1 MDLSFDDLSRPARH
15 LLLVDDEE
23 SILRSLRRMLRRDGY
38 VIHVALSGEE
48 GLAILER
55 EPVGVIVTDQRMPV
69 MTGSQF
75 LSKVKEKFPDTI
87 RIVLSGYTELNSITD
102 AINRG
107 AIYKFLTKPWDDDL
121 LREQIADAFDHYEL
135 KAENASVS
143 ALNRAIID
151 AIPDALLLVDARQ
164 RVVVT
169 ANAAASSL
177 LGCAADDA
185 TTLAGRAISDIEVL
199 PVDQCY
205 WDEIASGPFRPLHS
219 VETEYLRSDGDL
231 VPVRKSTANAAH
243 GQHPYVL
250 VLAHDLRHERTIE
263 SSLERLNSEM
273 AAVLEAS
280 SEGLLVLDANHHLS
294 RINRRLKEL
303 WSLPD
308 ELLSASGGEAILR
321 WIAADATAS
330 GETTTALFAHFSCP
344 QARLSGD
351 FLRRNGENCRWQA
364 SPLLRDGAVAG
375 HIFCFAVSPSP
386 TPPIDHQP
394 PAAG

>member
-1 MDLSFDDLSRPARH
+1 MDLSFDELSKPVRH

-55 EPVGVIVTDQRMPV
+55 EPIGVIVTDQRMPV

-75 LSKVKEKFPDTI
+75 LSRVKETYPDTI

-107 AIYKFLTKPWDDDL
+107 AIYKFLTKPWDDEL
-121 LREQIADAFDHYEL
+121 LREQLADAFEHHEL
-135 KAENASVS
+135 KSENARVS

-151 AIPDALLLVDARQ
+151 AIPDALLLVDARR

-169 ANAAASSL
+169 ANSAASTL
-177 LGCAADDA
+177 LGYDA
-185 TTLAGRAISDIEVL
+185 SEATQLAGKAIGEIEIL

-205 WDEIASGPFRPLHS
+205 WDEMSSSPFRSLHA
-219 VETEYLRSDGDL
+219 VETEYQRRDGSL
-231 VPVRKSTANAAH
+231 VPVRKSTSDAGD

-263 SSLERLNSEM
+263 SSLQRLNAEM
-273 AAVLEAS
+273 ASVLEAS
-280 SEGLLVLDANHHLS
+280 AEGLLVLDAGHQLA
-294 RINRRLKEL
+294 RINRRLKDI
-303 WSLPD
+303 WSLPE
-308 ELLSASGGEAILR
+308 ELLSATGGEAILR
-321 WIAADATAS
+321 WIAAQ
-330 GETTTALFAHFSCP
+330 TTTPAATTAALFAHFLAP
-344 QARLSGD
+344 QARLSGSFD
-351 FLRRNGENCRWQA
+351 RESGETCRWHAHPQM
-364 SPLLRDGAVAG
+364 RDDEVIG
-375 HIFCFAVSPSP
+375 HIFCFAVSPSG
-386 TPPIDHQP
+386 IR
-394 PAAG
+394 